1 MLSVL
6 ATTSKLLE
14 RSTEAGWDLRD
25 PKELKAEVDQII
37 DSIFYGESAGLPEN
51 WNILFAPTGL
61 LQEASMAN
69 GWAEIFLKLAEGF
82 DSLEPVV
89 KQFEAEHSA
98 RGHRGHD

>member
-1 MLSVL
+1 M
-6 ATTSKLLE
+6 
-14 RSTEAGWDLRD
+14 
-25 PKELKAEVDQII
+25 DQII

-69 GWAEIFLKLAEGF
+69 GWGGIFLKLAGKF
-82 DSLEPVV
+82 DSLEPVA

-98 RGHRGHD
+98 RGNRGHE